1 MASQRDDGR
10 TQGRQVDPYR
20 TSLKFSALL
29 MQPTV
34 RPADEP
40 SSLQFNIVIQTLH
53 LASGHV
59 ACRWRPYDL
68 VQQLNKS
75 AVPTVRFNF
84 SDSDPQQGCDGSFD
98 IHPSPAPK

>member
-10 TQGRQVDPYR
+10 TKGDRLTR
-20 TSLKFSALL
+20 
-29 MQPTV
+29 MQPAV